1 MEQAAAFR
9 PKGLLGLAYWW
20 ALWPV
25 HQVVFRVMVRGRI
38 RRIRRARRRTGPVAV
53 TVRNANPVGSTTAA

>member
-20 ALWPV
+20 VLWPV
-25 HQVVFRVMVRGRI
+25 HQVVFRVMVR
-38 RRIRRARRRTGPVAV
+38 RRVRRARRRTGPVDA
-53 TVRNANPVGSTTAA
+53 TARNASPLGSTTAT